1 MTFSTKDTR
10 ICKGFGILIMLFH
23 HMYADVARFSDV
35 SLNFFPLSQ
44 GLTVEISN
52 YMKICVGIYV
62 FLSAYG
68 LALSYEKWKKGD
80 GKFVAFRYMKMMVP
94 FFAIYG
100 LMILLSF
107 VFGENWNIPKA
118 YGLAADPGLRDYCAL
133 VLAMA
138 LDFLGLA
145 HLFGTPTFCATWW
158 YMSLAI
164 LIILLI
170 PLLCR
175 LCKGLGWGYA
185 AVLAA
190 AAPFALGLDVIS
202 LTRYFLCIV
211 LGVGFAQNDLLARSK
226 EAVCRKGKLGYFLGM
241 SALLVLSL
249 VLRQGKYKGA
259 LIEIWDSVIPVL
271 WILYLYFFV
280 CDLPILSRVLDFFG
294 KYSTTMFLTHT
305 FIRYYW
311 FRPLVYSQ
319 ENAWLNYLILVA
331 LSTLAAMA
339 IDGLMQLLRL
349 DKLTNKAA
357 SLVTQ

>member
-1 MTFSTKDTR
+1 MTFSPKDTR

-35 SLNFFPLSQ
+35 SLNFAPLSQ
-44 GLTVEISN
+44 GLAVEISN

-68 LALSYEKWKKGD
+68 LALSYDKWKKGD
-80 GKFVAFRYMKMMVP
+80 GTFIAFRYLKMMVP
-94 FFAIYG
+94 FFAIYV
-100 LMILLSF
+100 LMILLSL
-107 VFGENWNIPKA
+107 VFGENWNISKA
-118 YGLAADPGLRDYCAL
+118 YGLAADPGLRDICAL
-133 VLAMA
+133 GFAMVT
-138 LDFLGLA
+138 DFLGLA

-175 LCKGLGWGYA
+175 LCRKLGWGYA
-185 AVLAA
+185 AILAA
-190 AAPFALGLDVIS
+190 AAPFALGLNVVS

-211 LGVGFAQNDLLARSK
+211 LGVGFAQENILAKCK
-226 EAVCRKGKLGYFLGM
+226 ETVCRKGKLGYFLGFT
-241 SALLVLSL
+241 ALLTLSFL
-249 VLRQGKYKGA
+249 LRQGKYKGA

-271 WILYLYFFV
+271 WILYIYFFV
-280 CDLPILSRVLDFFG
+280 CDLPILSRALDFFG

-331 LSTLAAMA
+331 LSTAAAMV
-339 IDGLMQLLRL
+339 IDGAMQLLRL
-349 DKLTNKAA
+349 EKLTGKAA
-357 SLVTQ
+357 GLVAK